1 VFVGECIP
9 DLEKLLSDKGLFSEF
24 DRDYPHAWKGGIACF
39 VLGLAIMV
47 RVSSFF
53 SFSGQRRK
61 FSRF

>member
-1 VFVGECIP
+1 MFQVFVGECIP

-47 RVSSFF
+47 RCTYYLRYFMNH
-53 SFSGQRRK
+53 G
-61 FSRF
+61 

>member
-47 RVSSFF
+47 LSPSYTVH
-53 SFSGQRRK
+53 
-61 FSRF
+61 